1 MKITNKSYD
10 VIKWIVAIVIPALI
24 TLYST
29 LGGIWNFP
37 LVREITA
44 SLAAI
49 DVFLGVIMKISSSSY
64 NKEYDGVLHV
74 DTVNDEATDKYLFE
88 VDDLDQLANKDK
100 ITLKINTVSEA
111 DSPVEE

>member
-10 VIKWIVAIVIPALI
+10 VIKWIVVIVIPAVI

-29 LGGIWNFP
+29 LGGIWDFP
-37 LVREITA
+37 LVQEITGT
-44 SLAAI
+44 LAAI
-49 DVFLGVIMKISSSSY
+49 DVFLGVIMKISSATY

-88 VDDLDQLANKDK
+88 VDDLDQLTNKDK
-100 ITLKINTVSEA
+100 ITLKIDAVSEA
-111 DSPVEE
+111 DSPVED

>member
-10 VIKWIVAIVIPALI
+10 VIKWIVVIVIPAVI

-29 LGGIWNFP
+29 LGGIWIFP
-37 LVREITA
+37 LVQEITA

-49 DVFLGVIMKISSSSY
+49 DVFLGVIMKISSATY

-74 DTVNDEATDKYLFE
+74 DTVNDETTDKYLFE
-88 VDDLDQLANKDK
+88 VDDLDQLANKDR
-100 ITLKINTVSEA
+100 ITLKIDAVSEA
-111 DSPVEE
+111 DSPVED

>member
-10 VIKWIVAIVIPALI
+10 VIKWIVVIVIPAVI

-29 LGGIWNFP
+29 LGGIWDFP
-37 LVREITA
+37 LVQEITA

-49 DVFLGVIMKISSSSY
+49 DVFLGVIMKISSVSY

-74 DTVNDEATDKYLFE
+74 DTVNDETTDKYLFE
-88 VDDLDQLANKDK
+88 VDDLDQLANKDR
-100 ITLKINTVSEA
+100 ITLKIDAVSEA
-111 DSPVEE
+111 DSPVED